1 SMPLPKPRP
10 PTMALKV
17 RIQAFLKQ
25 AGLYHRI
32 KASLLYSLYWRFADR
47 AVVDDIRK
55 EVIFYRNLLCG
66 FAKGELIFD
75 VGANNGTKTEI
86 FLKLGAKIIAVEPDD
101 SNQKVLREKF
111 LRYHLAP
118 KPVTIVGKALSD
130 KNSVETMWVDEPGS
144 AKNTFSRKWVETLR
158 DDQSRFGQR
167 LDFGGRAQ
175 IETTTLEDLFR
186 VHGAPFFIKIDVEGY
201 EVNVL
206 RGLRRPV
213 PYLSF
218 EVNLPEFRSEGLECV
233 AILAALGAE
242 GKFNY
247 SADCRMGLAL
257 KEWISSEQFL
267 PILRECSD
275 PSIEVFW
282 KTSLANG
289 R

>member
-1 SMPLPKPRP
+1 MPLKSRVQ
-10 PTMALKV
+10 TL
-17 RIQAFLKQ
+17 LKQ

-32 KASLLYSLYWRFADR
+32 KGSPLYSFYWRFADR
-47 AVVDDIRK
+47 AIVDDARK
-55 EVIFYRNLLCG
+55 EVVFYRNLLGG
-66 FAKGELIFD
+66 FQKGGLIFD
-75 VGANNGTKTEI
+75 VGANHGTKTET
-86 FLKLGAKIIAVEPDD
+86 FLKLGAKIIAVEPDG

-111 LRYHLAP
+111 LQYRLTP

-144 AKNTFSRKWVETLR
+144 AKNTFSRKWVDTLR
-158 DDQSRFGQR
+158 DDQERFGHR
-167 LDFGGRAQ
+167 LGFGGQTQ

-186 VHGAPFFIKIDVEGY
+186 IHGAPFFIKIDVEGY

-218 EVNLPEFRSEGLECV
+218 EVNLPEFRTEGLECV
-233 AILAALGAE
+233 TMLAGLGGE

-247 SADCRMGLAL
+247 SADCRAGLAL
-257 KEWISSEQFL
+257 GDWVSSEKFL
-267 PILRECSD
+267 PILQECSD

-282 KTSLANG
+282 KTSVVNG
-289 R
+289 K

>member
-1 SMPLPKPRP
+1 MPFKARVQ
-10 PTMALKV
+10 AL
-17 RIQAFLKQ
+17 LKQ

-32 KASLLYSLYWRFADR
+32 KGSLLYSFYWSFADR
-47 AVVDDIRK
+47 AIVEDLRK
-55 EVIFYRNLLCG
+55 EVVFYRNLLGG
-66 FAKGELIFD
+66 FKKGELIFD
-75 VGANNGTKTEI
+75 VGANHGTKTET
-86 FLKLGAKIIAVEPDD
+86 FLKLGAKIIAIEPDH
-101 SNQKVLREKF
+101 SNQQVLREKF
-111 LRYHLAP
+111 LRYRLAP

-144 AKNTFSRKWVETLR
+144 AKNTFSRKWVDTLR
-158 DDQSRFGQR
+158 DDQMRFGHR
-167 LDFGGRAQ
+167 LDFAGHTE

-186 VHGAPFFIKIDVEGY
+186 IHGAPFFIKIDVEGY

-233 AILAALGAE
+233 ATLAALGAE

-247 SADCRMGLAL
+247 SADCRTGLAL
-257 KEWISSEQFL
+257 GKWISSEEFL

-289 R
+289 G